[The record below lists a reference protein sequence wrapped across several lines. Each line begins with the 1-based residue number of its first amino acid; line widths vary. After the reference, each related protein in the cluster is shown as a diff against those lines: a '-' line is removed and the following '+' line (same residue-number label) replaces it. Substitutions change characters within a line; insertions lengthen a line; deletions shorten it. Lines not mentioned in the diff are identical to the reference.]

1 MLVPYIFHGNRKQIC
16 HHQIRFRL
24 KYIIGFDC
32 AVCDKCGKKIRP
44 SLKSTLVQCL
54 IIFLIGLVLLVLCPQ
69 NIRNTYPFVAFVI
82 TGISYLASNI
92 IAIFMFPFDYDIR
105 L

>member
-1 MLVPYIFHGNRKQIC
+1 MLVPYIFHRNRKQIC

-24 KYIIGFDC
+24 KYIIGFDR

-54 IIFLIGLVLLVLCPQ
+54 IIF
-69 NIRNTYPFVAFVI
+69 
-82 TGISYLASNI
+82 
-92 IAIFMFPFDYDIR
+92 
-105 L
+105 